1 MRASGTRHADPLL
14 HDTHRDEALM
24 NPLVTAI
31 FGLALLLTLLF
42 LRMPIG
48 LSMAMTGFLGF
59 SILSTFTAG
68 FSMLGLVTYQT
79 ASSYTL
85 TVIPLF
91 ILMGQFAGHS
101 RMGVDL
107 YHCIYRWI
115 GFLPGGLAMATV
127 AACAGF
133 AAVSGS
139 SLATA
144 ATMGM
149 VALPE
154 MKRFHYDDRLA
165 TGTVAAGGTLGIMIP
180 PSTVMVIYGIL
191 TEQPIGTLF
200 VAGILPGLLLSGLF
214 LLTIYILT
222 VRNPALGPPGPRF
235 SIRERISALRAI
247 AGILCL
253 FILVVGGL
261 YTGWFTPSE
270 AAGIGASGALI
281 IMFFKGCLKRVN
293 LLASL
298 KETTL
303 TTAMIFLVLIGAN
316 IFGYFLA
323 VSQVP
328 EWVISQSIS
337 FGVNRYLVLGFVCL
351 VYMVLGCL
359 MEGLSIMVITLP
371 IIYPLMMNLGFDPIW
386 FGIVM
391 TLFMEMSLITPP
403 VGMNVFLISGVARNV
418 PISIIFKGIFPFFLA
433 MVVCLVLLI
442 LLPQIALFLPE
453 TMSR

>member
-1 MRASGTRHADPLL
+1 
-14 HDTHRDEALM
+14 M
-24 NPLVTAI
+24 NPLLV
-31 FGLALLLTLLF
+31 GLLGLVLLLMLLL

-48 LSMAMTGFLGF
+48 LSMALTGFLGF
-59 SILSTFTAG
+59 CLLSTFNAG
-68 FSMLGLVTYQT
+68 FSLLGLVTYQT

-101 RMGVDL
+101 RMGADL
-107 YHCIYRWI
+107 YQGIYRWI

-144 ATMGM
+144 ATLAT

-165 TGTVAAGGTLGIMIP
+165 TGSIAAGGTLGILIP

-200 VAGILPGLLLSGLF
+200 VAGIFPGLLLSGLF
-214 LLTIYILT
+214 LITIYILT
-222 VRNPALGPPGPRF
+222 VRNPELGPPGPRF
-235 SIRERISALRAI
+235 SLRERIGALHSM
-247 AGILCL
+247 GGLLGL

-261 YTGWFTPSE
+261 YAGWFTPTE
-270 AAGIGASGALI
+270 AAGIGAFGALLMTLI
-281 IMFFKGCLKRVN
+281 KRRLNRGN

-298 KETTL
+298 TETAL
-303 TTAMIFLVLIGAN
+303 TTAMIFLILIGAN

-323 VSQVP
+323 VSQIP
-328 EWVISQSIS
+328 EWVIGRVTSL
-337 FGVNRYLVLGFVCL
+337 GMNRYLVLGVVCL

-359 MEGLSIMVITLP
+359 MEGLAIMVITLP
-371 IIYPLMMNLGFDPIW
+371 VIYPMMMNLGFDPIW
-386 FGIVM
+386 FGVVI

-403 VGMNVFLISGVARNV
+403 VGMNVFVISGMARDV
-418 PISIIFKGIFPFFLA
+418 PMAVIFRGILPFFLA
-433 MVVCLVLLI
+433 MVICLILLI
-442 LLPQIALFLPE
+442 LAPQIALFLPG

>member
-1 MRASGTRHADPLL
+1 
-14 HDTHRDEALM
+14 M
-24 NPLVTAI
+24 NPLI
-31 FGLALLLTLLF
+31 LGLLGLVLLLTLLL

-48 LSMAMTGFLGF
+48 LSMAVTGFLGF
-59 SILSTFTAG
+59 CMLSTFKAG
-68 FSMLGLVTYQT
+68 FSLLGLVTYQT

-101 RMGVDL
+101 RMGADL
-107 YHCIYRWI
+107 YQGAYRWI

-154 MKRFHYDDRLA
+154 MKRFGYDDRLA
-165 TGTVAAGGTLGIMIP
+165 TGCVAAGGTLGILIP

-214 LLTIYILT
+214 LITIYILT
-222 VRNPALGPPGPRF
+222 VRNPELGPPGPRF
-235 SIRERISALRAI
+235 SLRERLGALQSM
-247 AGILCL
+247 GGLLGL
-253 FILVVGGL
+253 FILVIGGL
-261 YTGWFTPSE
+261 YAGWFTPTE
-270 AAGIGASGALI
+270 AAGIGAFGALLVTLI
-281 IMFFKGCLKRVN
+281 KRRLNREN

-298 KETTL
+298 TETTL
-303 TTAMIFLVLIGAN
+303 TTAMIFLILIGAN

-323 VSQVP
+323 VSQIP
-328 EWVISQSIS
+328 EWVIGRVTSL
-337 FGVNRYLVLGFVCL
+337 GMNRYLVLGVVSL

-359 MEGLSIMVITLP
+359 MEGLAIMVITLP
-371 IIYPLMMNLGFDPIW
+371 VIYPMMMNLGVDPIW
-386 FGIVM
+386 FGVVI

-403 VGMNVFLISGVARNV
+403 VGMNVFVISGVARDV
-418 PISIIFKGIFPFFLA
+418 PMAVIFRGILPFFLA

-442 LLPQIALFLPE
+442 LAPQIALFLPG
-453 TMSR
+453 TMSH

>member
-1 MRASGTRHADPLL
+1 
-14 HDTHRDEALM
+14 M
-24 NPLVTAI
+24 NPLLI
-31 FGLALLLTLLF
+31 GLLGLVLLLTLLL

-48 LSMAMTGFLGF
+48 LSMALTGFLGF
-59 SILSTFTAG
+59 CMLSTFKAG

-79 ASSYTL
+79 ASNYTL

-91 ILMGQFAGHS
+91 ILMGQFASHS
-101 RMGVDL
+101 RMGADL
-107 YHCIYRWI
+107 YQGLYRWI

-144 ATMGM
+144 ATLGM

-154 MKRFHYDDRLA
+154 MKRFGYDDRLA
-165 TGTVAAGGTLGIMIP
+165 TGCVAAGGTLGILIP

-214 LLTIYILT
+214 LITIYILT
-222 VRNPALGPPGPRF
+222 VRNPELGPPGPRF
-235 SIRERISALRAI
+235 SLRERIGALQSM
-247 AGILCL
+247 GSLLGL
-253 FILVVGGL
+253 FILVIGGL
-261 YTGWFTPSE
+261 YAGWFTPTE
-270 AAGIGASGALI
+270 AAGIGAFGALLVTLI
-281 IMFFKGCLKRVN
+281 KRRLNREN

-298 KETTL
+298 TETTL
-303 TTAMIFLVLIGAN
+303 TTAMIFLILIGAN

-323 VSQVP
+323 VSQIP
-328 EWVISQSIS
+328 EWVINRATSL
-337 FGVNRYLVLGFVCL
+337 GMNRYLVLGVVCL

-359 MEGLSIMVITLP
+359 MEGLAIMVITLP
-371 IIYPLMMNLGFDPIW
+371 VIYPMMMNLGFDPIW
-386 FGIVM
+386 FGIVI

-403 VGMNVFLISGVARNV
+403 VGMNVFLISGVARDV
-418 PISIIFKGIFPFFLA
+418 PMAVIFRGILPFFLA

-442 LLPQIALFLPE
+442 LAPQIALFLPG